1 MLKGLC
7 DKLKMFRKNLTL
19 RQILLSSSVMDF
31 EEYTENTNTG
41 ILFPP
46 KDHSFE
52 NLKAFAKNSLRM
64 ITKGPLFFLLVSFV
78 TLWGILLGMQ
88 NWIPTYQ
95 GQFLLHIET
104 ATDLTMPPT
113 VWTDWQNR
121 LLNNPKIK
129 QALKNEAQLLS
140 AQTQN
145 PFLKAQ
151 LTLQS
156 FINPV
161 AKISSPLTQDTIQ
174 ARLRQAIRVNALSKT
189 SYEVNLQDANLMLLG
204 TLWSELPQA
213 LQPHLDS
220 LPSNQKALVTVQDL
234 QSQPFSLDHFLQTKN
249 RTFNI
254 AMFFGL
260 LMSLFATY
268 KWVQNLARLEEQEL
282 RMTFPFSVLGL
293 LPKLDDQTSPT
304 VVNDAFELL
313 RTNISMQRSVFS
325 FSSLTLIWPF
335 DKQGQNEFLTRL
347 ASDFGK
353 TNKKVL
359 VIETAPNTLSKHYA
373 CENHKG
379 LTDLHNLIKTSVPQ
393 SNNENAVFW
402 KMYEYVFGTE
412 EKFYCMPYGQ
422 AVVAENLLFEKYNF
436 RRILNVL
443 KKHFSLLILNV
454 PSHIDYTNTLAWT
467 TVNDATLLV
476 ANYQNN
482 ASVADKDHLKSIA
495 CSQRF
500 LLGGILLDVPMESQ
514 GQQILKYDK
523 PVAAKAS

>member
-1 MLKGLC
+1 MSENQ
-7 DKLKMFRKNLTL
+7 RPNLNL
-19 RQILLSSSVMDF
+19 

-52 NLKAFAKNSLRM
+52 NFKAFFYNSLRM
-64 ITKGPLFFLLVSFV
+64 FTKGPVFFLLVSFV
-78 TLWGILLGMQ
+78 MTWGVIVGLQ
-88 NWIPTYQ
+88 NWRPNYQ
-95 GQFLLHIET
+95 GQFLFNLES
-104 ATDLTMPPT
+104 ATPIVVPSAA
-113 VWTDWQNR
+113 WSDWQKS
-121 LLNNPKIK
+121 LLSNAKIK
-129 QALKNEAQLLS
+129 QVFKSEFDVALSQS
-140 AQTQN
+140 QN
-145 PFLKAQ
+145 PFVRAKNILES
-151 LTLQS
+151 LV
-156 FINPV
+156 NPV
-161 AKISSPLTQDTIQ
+161 INLKTAIRPVTQENMLK
-174 ARLRQAIRVNALSKT
+174 RLRQAISIKNLDNNKFEVRLQDFNPVLLTSILTELPNALKT
-189 SYEVNLQDANLMLLG
+189 
-204 TLWSELPQA
+204 
-213 LQPHLDS
+213 HLDTQ
-220 LPSNQKALVTVQDL
+220 PSNQASTVTIQKQQENAFSIDQFLTVKNWTLQIAL
-234 QSQPFSLDHFLQTKN
+234 
-249 RTFNI
+249 
-254 AMFFGL
+254 AFGL
-260 LMSLFATY
+260 LLSVVATY
-268 KWVQNLARLEEQEL
+268 QWTKRLAQFEEQAL

-359 VIETAPNTLSKHYA
+359 VIETAPNTLSKQYA

-379 LTDLHNLIKTSVPQ
+379 LTDLHNLIKESAPQ
-393 SNNENAVFW
+393 SEKENEVFW

-422 AVVAENLLFEKYNF
+422 AQVAESILFEKYNF
-436 RRILNVL
+436 RRMLNVL

-454 PSHIDYTNTLAWT
+454 PASTDFTNTLAWT
-467 TVNDATLLV
+467 TVNDATLIV

-514 GQQILKYDK
+514 GQQILKYDQ
-523 PVAAKAS
+523 PRSAKAS